1 MKIISSLFSLRIL
14 TVVLLLISVKFI
26 TNSQPVAPE
35 KIVLS
40 HPLNSHP
47 LLPNNPYQ
55 NQLFRSLLPETLKV
69 YAIMVQF
76 KPDNNPQTT
85 GDGRFDVSSNYPD
98 SVDAPPHDSLYFT
111 YKLEFLKN
119 YYYKAS
125 KGKLIINYIILPTI
139 RNLALEMQDYSP
151 RRTENLQRMGNFFF
165 DVWRSAD
172 SVVDFSG
179 IDPSK
184 SAFFIFHAGAG
195 RDVDLASSGL
205 FVGELDLPSIYMSN
219 GTLKSLYGDT
229 TQGYYT
235 NEGVII
241 PSSCMLP
248 EQEYRVI
255 NTQFGDIFLE
265 LGLNGIVVATL
276 GSHLGLPDLFD
287 TETGR
292 TAIGRF
298 GLMDGQGIFSYLG
311 VFPPEPS
318 AWEKQYMGWVN
329 PVIVGSNGSYTTKAA
344 TLDVNGNESVHK
356 VLISGK
362 EYFLVENRNRDAF
375 GNGQTIY
382 FVKNGVRDTMN
393 FTQDV
398 EGFNSS
404 DIWKLKGSITDV
416 DELDWSLPGIKNDT
430 ANFQGGILVWHIDE
444 NVIEAKF
451 ASNTINVDRE
461 HKGVD
466 VEEAKGSQD
475 IGVVVSTPIGD
486 LISDGFFVD
495 FWYDGNHYRPANI
508 YRNEFTQTSFPN
520 SKSYGNFNS
529 RVCLNSFSQISP
541 SMTFSFQQCGNVT
554 NIANFPRFVGIDTS
568 GNSQPMGFDFN
579 DNGFDE
585 IFINIADTLFGF
597 RDNGQSI
604 RVDRPNGFLKDS
616 ASQFAVGKLNY
627 NISGQNRFVV
637 GVSGNR
643 LNLISFNIDSTTSAP
658 VVLSFNS
665 TGLFSSPHL
674 LLKSI
679 SQPDTLSNRMFI
691 GMQNGKIA
699 RFGLDNQSFSYDSV
713 SNRKVV
719 SLSYASVGTLPPVYS
734 FITDGYK
741 YMASGHIYF
750 GQPIEEITT
759 PVKVS
764 NDNKI
769 IRIGTSGD
777 TVLSNNLGINTIYSS
792 PTICDINRDG
802 EEEIMFTADNKI
814 FAINKFGVVLD
825 NFPFSVPNVSKITS
839 GIAAADING
848 DNVYEVIFGTGDGR
862 IYAYS
867 VSGRVLDGFPLAT
880 GSMVISTP
888 AIVNSGGNFGLMV
901 YSQDGYLYGYKT
913 PWTYDSTRIY
923 WKNFLRDANHWNVG
937 SRRSDYI
944 SATGPCLPKEKVYNW
959 PNPAYGKTT
968 AIRYYLGGDASA
980 VNIKIMDLSGELVTT
995 LTGSNNKGF
1004 DNEVQW
1010 DISTVQSGIYV
1021 AIVELTG
1028 GSCGETA
1035 SIKIAVVK

>member
-1 MKIISSLFSLRIL
+1 MY
-14 TVVLLLISVKFI
+14 
-26 TNSQPVAPE
+26 SQPVVPQ
-35 KIVLS
+35 KFVLS
-40 HPLNSHP
+40 HPLNSRP
-47 LLPNNPYQ
+47 EVPNNLYD
-55 NQLFRSLLPETLKV
+55 NQLFRSLLPETLNV

-125 KGKLIINYIILPTI
+125 KGKLIINFVVLPTV
-139 RNLALEMQDYSP
+139 RNLALEMQEYSP
-151 RRTENLQRMGNFFF
+151 RRTENLQRMGNLFF

-179 IDPSK
+179 IDPSR

-229 TQGYYT
+229 TRGYYT

-248 EQEYRVI
+248 EQEYRVV

-318 AWEKQYMGWVN
+318 AWEKQYLGWVD
-329 PVIVGSNGSYTTKAA
+329 PVIVGSNGTYTSKAA
-344 TLDVNGNESVHK
+344 SLDVNGNESVHK
-356 VLISGK
+356 VLISSK
-362 EYFLVENRNRDAF
+362 EYFLVENRNRDAY

-382 FVKNGVRDTMN
+382 YVKNGVRDSIN

-451 ASNTINVDRE
+451 ASNTINTDRE

-475 IGVVVSTPIGD
+475 IGVVVPTPIGD

-508 YRNEFTQTSFPN
+508 YRNEFTPTSFPN

-529 RVCLNSFSQISP
+529 RVCLTSFAQISP
-541 SMTFSFQQCGNVT
+541 SMTFNFQHCGNVV
-554 NIANFPRFVGIDTS
+554 NINNFPRFVGIDNS
-568 GNSQPMGFDFN
+568 GNSQPIGFDFN

-585 IFINIADTLFGF
+585 VFINISDTLFGF
-597 RDNGQSI
+597 RDNGLSI

-616 ASQFAVGKLNY
+616 ASQFVVGKLNY
-627 NISGQNRFVV
+627 NISGQNKFVV

-643 LNLISFNIDSTTSAP
+643 LNLISFNIDSATAAP
-658 VVLSFNS
+658 VVFNFNS
-665 TGLFSSPHL
+665 PGVFTSPHL
-674 LLKSI
+674 LLKSV
-679 SQPDTLSNRMFI
+679 SQPDTLSNRIYI

-699 RFGLDNQSFSYDSV
+699 RFGLDNQSFRFDSV

-719 SLSYASVGTLPPVYS
+719 SLSYASVGTVPPIYS
-734 FITDGYK
+734 FITDEFK
-741 YMASGHIYF
+741 YFASAHPFYELVL
-750 GQPIEEITT
+750 EEKTHQ
-759 PVKVS
+759 VKIS

-769 IRIGTSGD
+769 LRIGTNGD
-777 TVLSNNLGINTIYSS
+777 TVISNNLGISTIYSS
-792 PTICDINRDG
+792 PTICDINNDG
-802 EEEIMFTADNKI
+802 KEEIIVSADNKI
-814 FAINKFGVVLD
+814 FAINNYGVVLD
-825 NFPFSVPNVSKITS
+825 NFPLSIPNISSITS
-839 GIAAADING
+839 GIAVADING
-848 DNVYEVIFGTGDGR
+848 DNIYEVIFGTGDGR
-862 IYAYS
+862 VYAYS
-867 VSGRVLDGFPLAT
+867 INGQVVEGFPLAT
-880 GSMVISTP
+880 GSKVVSTP
-888 AIVNSGGNFGLMV
+888 AIINSGGNFGLVV

-913 PWTYDSTRIY
+913 PWAYDSAKIY
-923 WKNFLRDANHWNVG
+923 WKNFLRDSEHLNVG
-937 SRRSDYI
+937 SRKTTGN

-995 LTGSNNKGF
+995 LSGSNNKGF

-1010 DISTVQSGIYV
+1010 DISAVQSGIYV

-1028 GSCGETA
+1028 GNCGETA